1 MYNMLSKYLCI
12 PLFIASFIFGLFCV
26 YMIGPEAKTIVIYP
40 SPSNYTQVLYKD
52 KADQCFQFIPKATQC
67 PINPLDIKT
76 IPIQN

>member
-1 MYNMLSKYLCI
+1 
-12 PLFIASFIFGLFCV
+12 
-26 YMIGPEAKTIVIYP
+26 MIGPEAKTIVIYP
-40 SPSNYTQVLYKD
+40 SPSNYTQFLYKD